1 MASNN
6 GKSMLLRR
14 LARDQRGISS
24 VEFVVVAAVFF
35 MMTFGIVD
43 FSRAMWEWNAAAK
56 ATHWGVRYAVVN
68 DMVAIRMRD
77 WSGTL
82 DGGLGA
88 GSSVTV
94 ATVTASGLADTFTCT
109 STTGCNSQ
117 MDTTDDYDDI
127 AFGLIVARMQLIYD
141 KIQPEN
147 VVVEYQHIGLG
158 FAGNPLGPDL
168 HPAVTITLVGMQFD
182 FVTPG
187 LAGIFDIAMPD
198 FAATMTGED
207 LTSL

>member
-1 MASNN
+1 MASN
-6 GKSMLLRR
+6 GKGVFLHR

-24 VEFVVVAAVFF
+24 IEFVIVASVFF
-35 MMTFGIVD
+35 MLIFGMVD

-68 DMVAIRMRD
+68 DMVSIRMAEF
-77 WSGTL
+77 SGVLAGVDAGTSV
-82 DGGLGA
+82 GA
-88 GSSVTV
+88 GVVV
-94 ATVTASGLADTFTCT
+94 ANLGTDTFTCT
-109 STTGCNSQ
+109 NTGCNGNG
-117 MDTTDDYDDI
+117 DPDDDFDVD

-147 VVVEYQHIGLG
+147 VIVEYRHIGLG
-158 FAGNPLGPDL
+158 FAGDPLGPDL
-168 HPAVTITLVGMQFD
+168 HPLVTVRLTGMK
-182 FVTPG
+182 FVLITPG
-187 LAGIFDIAMPD
+187 LSGILDIDLPD

>member
-1 MASNN
+1 MI
-6 GKSMLLRR
+6 LRR
-14 LARDQRGISS
+14 PIRDQRGISS
-24 VEFVVVAAVFF
+24 LEFALVATVFF
-35 MMTFGIVD
+35 MLIFGIVD

-68 DMVAIRMRD
+68 DMVPIKMSE
-77 WSGTL
+77 WSGTV
-82 DGGLGA
+82 DGGLNA

-94 ATVTASGLADTFTCT
+94 AAVTGSGLADTFTCT

-127 AFGLIVARMQLIYD
+127 AFGLIVARMQAIYD

-182 FVTPG
+182 FITPG
-187 LAGIFDIAMPD
+187 FAGIFDITMPA
-198 FAATMTGED
+198 FTATMTGED
-207 LTSL
+207 LISF

>member
-1 MASNN
+1 MASN
-6 GKSMLLRR
+6 GKGVFLHR

-24 VEFVVVAAVFF
+24 IEFVIVATVFF
-35 MMTFGIVD
+35 MLIFGMVD

-68 DMVAIRMRD
+68 DMVTIQMSE
-77 WSGTL
+77 WSGTV

-88 GSSVTV
+88 GSAVSV
-94 ATVTASGLADTFTCT
+94 ASLNGLADTFTCT
-109 STTGCNSQ
+109 STTGCNLQ
-117 MDTTDDYDDI
+117 TDTTTDFDSDTFND
-127 AFGLIVARMQLIYD
+127 IVARMRAIYD

-147 VVVEYQHIGLG
+147 VIIEYRHIGLG
-158 FAGNPLGPDL
+158 FAGNPIGPDL

-187 LAGIFDIAMPD
+187 LAGIFNIAMPD

-207 LTSL
+207 LSSL

>member
-1 MASNN
+1 MASN
-6 GKSMLLRR
+6 GKGMFLRR

-24 VEFVVVAAVFF
+24 IEFVIVATVFF
-35 MMTFGIVD
+35 MMIFGMVD

-68 DMVAIRMRD
+68 DMVAIQMSE
-77 WSGTL
+77 WSGTV

-88 GSSVTV
+88 GSAVSV
-94 ATVTASGLADTFTCT
+94 ASLNGLADTFTCT
-109 STTGCNSQ
+109 STTGCNLQ
-117 MDTTDDYDDI
+117 TDTTNDYDDI
-127 AFGLIVARMQLIYD
+127 AFGLIVARMQAIYD

-147 VVVEYQHIGLG
+147 VIVEYRHIGLG

-182 FVTPG
+182 FITPG
-187 LAGIFDIAMPD
+187 FAGIFDIPMPA
-198 FAATMTGED
+198 FTATMTGED

>member
-1 MASNN
+1 MASNRK
-6 GKSMLLRR
+6 GKFWRR
-14 LARDQRGISS
+14 LARDQRGISAT
-24 VEFVVVAAVFF
+24 EFVIVGGVLF
-35 MMTFGIVD
+35 MLIFGMVD

-68 DMVAIRMRD
+68 DMVPIKMRE

-94 ATVTASGLADTFTCT
+94 ADLNGLADTFTCT
-109 STTGCNSQ
+109 NATGCNFQ
-117 MDTTDDYDDI
+117 TDTTNDFDDI
-127 AFGLIVARMQLIYD
+127 TFALIVTQMQAIYD

-147 VVVEYQHIGLG
+147 VIVEYRHIGLG
-158 FAGNPLGPDL
+158 FAGNPIGPDL

-182 FVTPG
+182 FITPG
-187 LAGIFDIAMPD
+187 FAGIFDITMPA
-198 FAATMTGED
+198 FTATMTGED
-207 LTSL
+207 LISF

>member
-1 MASNN
+1 MASN
-6 GKSMLLRR
+6 GKGVFLHR
-14 LARDQRGISS
+14 LARDRCGISS
-24 VEFVVVAAVFF
+24 IEFVIVASVFF
-35 MMTFGIVD
+35 MLIFGMVD

-68 DMVAIRMRD
+68 DMVTIQMRE

-88 GSSVTV
+88 GSSVPV
-94 ATVTASGLADTFTCT
+94 ASLSGLADTFTCT
-109 STTGCNSQ
+109 STTGCNLQ
-117 MDTTDDYDDI
+117 TDTTNDFDDI
-127 AFGLIVARMQLIYD
+127 AFALIVARMQLIYD

-147 VVVEYQHIGLG
+147 VVVEYRHIGLG

-168 HPAVTITLVGMQFD
+168 HPLVTITLVGMQFNLI
-182 FVTPG
+182 TPG
-187 LAGIFDIAMPD
+187 LAGILNIAMPD

>member
-1 MASNN
+1 MI
-6 GKSMLLRR
+6 LRR
-14 LARDQRGISS
+14 LIRDQRGISS
-24 VEFVVVAAVFF
+24 IEFVIVASVFF
-35 MMTFGIVD
+35 MLIFGMVD

-68 DMVAIRMRD
+68 DMVTIQMRE
-77 WSGTL
+77 WSGTV

-94 ATVTASGLADTFTCT
+94 ASLNGLADTFTCT
-109 STTGCNSQ
+109 STTGCNLQ
-117 MDTTDDYDDI
+117 TDTTNDFDDI
-127 AFGLIVARMQLIYD
+127 AFALIVARMQLIYD

-147 VVVEYQHIGLG
+147 VIVEYRHVGLG
-158 FAGNPLGPDL
+158 FAGNPIGPDL
-168 HPAVTITLVGMQFD
+168 HPAVTIRLRDMQFD

-187 LAGIFDIAMPD
+187 FAGLFPINMPE

>member
-1 MASNN
+1 MASN
-6 GKSMLLRR
+6 GKGMFLHR

-24 VEFVVVAAVFF
+24 IEFVIVASVFF
-35 MMTFGIVD
+35 MLIFGMVD

-68 DMVAIRMRD
+68 DMVTIQMRE
-77 WSGTL
+77 WSGTV

-94 ATVTASGLADTFTCT
+94 ASLNGLADTFTCT
-109 STTGCNSQ
+109 STTGCNLQ
-117 MDTTDDYDDI
+117 TDTTNDYDDI

-147 VVVEYQHIGLG
+147 VIIEYRHIGLG
-158 FAGNPLGPDL
+158 FAGNPIGPDL

-187 LAGIFDIAMPD
+187 LAGIFNIAMPD

-207 LTSL
+207 LSSL

>member
-1 MASNN
+1 MASN
-6 GKSMLLRR
+6 GKGMFLRR

-24 VEFVVVAAVFF
+24 IEFVIVATVFF
-35 MMTFGIVD
+35 MMIFGMVD

-68 DMVAIRMRD
+68 DMVTIKMRI

-94 ATVTASGLADTFTCT
+94 ANLNGLADTFTCI
-109 STTGCNSQ
+109 STGCNGNGN
-117 MDTTDDYDDI
+117 TATDFDDI
-127 AFGLIVARMQLIYD
+127 AFGLIVDRMQLIYD

-147 VVVEYQHIGLG
+147 VIVEYRHIGLG

-182 FVTPG
+182 FITPG
-187 LAGIFDIAMPD
+187 FAGIFNIPMPA

>member
-24 VEFVVVAAVFF
+24 VEFVVVAAVFC
-35 MMTFGIVD
+35 MMIFGIFD

-68 DMVAIRMRD
+68 DMVAIRMHD
-77 WSGTL
+77 WKGGDNGFGAGASIPAGVVP
-82 DGGLGA
+82 GLG
-88 GSSVTV
+88 T
-94 ATVTASGLADTFTCT
+94 DTFTCIN
-109 STTGCNSQ
+109 TGCNGNG
-117 MDTTDDYDDI
+117 DTGTDFDDI
-127 AFGLIVARMQLIYD
+127 AFGLIVARMQLIYN

-147 VVVEYQHIGLG
+147 VIVEYQHIGLG
-158 FAGNPLGPDL
+158 FSGDPFGPDL
-168 HPAVTITLVGMQFD
+168 HPAVTVRLTGMQFD
-182 FVTPG
+182 FITPG
-187 LAGIFDIAMPD
+187 FAGIFNIAMPA

-207 LTSL
+207 LTSF